1 MRYDFSVKGMHCSA
15 CKTLVEEAL
24 EENGGK
30 DIVIVIDGE
39 PLTWKAAKL
48 EIEQETE
55 KGRGILQELVILKL
69 LHDE

>member
-1 MRYDFSVKGMHCSA
+1 MDHLKSQFIKKYANLPIGVR
-15 CKTLVEEAL
+15 E
-24 EENGGK
+24 

-48 EIEQETE
+48 EIEQETK
-55 KGRGILQELVILKL
+55 KGKGILQELVILKL